1 VERGEEIGEVV
12 NLGGKY
18 AQNRY
23 GNQYLRSKFAELSAK
38 SPTTLEKFWSHGID
52 HTMTERGGVLH
63 DPALN
68 RVATKSDQISK
79 KRRIVKTDQEML
91 KIDEKVRER
100 FIKEL
105 NSKINNGSV
114 KSKKQFEAM
123 KVQLSKKFRIDVPKT
138 KNILKLMKDRL
149 SD

>member
-1 VERGEEIGEVV
+1 
-12 NLGGKY
+12 
-18 AQNRY
+18 
-23 GNQYLRSKFAELSAK
+23 
-38 SPTTLEKFWSHGID
+38 
-52 HTMTERGGVLH
+52 MH